1 MCYYVV
7 GYQSEKY
14 WYLLLMPLGGIDAA
28 YDNDNDNDKQFV
40 FRHVCPYNI
49 KSDIHYAQC

>member
-7 GYQSEKY
+7 GYQSEKD

-28 YDNDNDNDKQFV
+28 YDNDNDNDKQFI
-40 FRHVCPYNI
+40 FRHVCLYNI
-49 KSDIHYAQC
+49 KRDLHYVQC